1 MKSKYKLKHILINV
15 TYKSPVIVLFTVAFV
30 FLLFFAISWNVNVNK
45 YLDVKCTVHKIDNAG
60 DSSKVLLYVKPSR
73 KNPSLLKKK
82 NALWYKS
89 TGASRYSCSFKSDA
103 SVCECIALEVNRN
116 DFNKEK
122 INSDSKITLTV
133 VAGSTKLLYNLF
145 SGRKSVS

>member
-1 MKSKYKLKHILINV
+1 MKPKYKLKHILINI

-30 FLLFFAISWNVNVNK
+30 FLLFFVISWGVNVNK
-45 YLDVKCTVHKIDNAG
+45 YLDVNCTVCKIHNAKEK
-60 DSSKVLLYVKPSR
+60 SKVLLYVKPCK

-89 TGASRYSCSFKSDA
+89 TVTSRYSCFLKSETSDD
-103 SVCECIALEVNRN
+103 ECITLEVNKS

-133 VAGSTKLLYNLF
+133 VSGSTKLLYNMF
-145 SGRKSVS
+145 WGRRSVS